1 MGNNYNTGV
10 NLGINSEQGFL
21 KIGQLD
27 DLGNRTLAMV
37 RKPDCFY
44 IPNIYNNLQYYID
57 NGYYIQRDSLDNP
70 IVVKEPL
77 FISKD
82 LNLGIVLV
90 FPKGTV
96 DYTLQTIESL
106 WWGFFDKN
114 ENYITDTNID
124 GWTPRRLKNG
134 TLCVNHVIVNNDFT
148 YNTSPFYC
156 MLNKSELSEIPL
168 GFYIFSSDSE
178 PRDIYLMYGIYHVD
192 DKSIFRLVDNLPST
206 WNTRYDYTNILY
218 DKGVPSNTYF
228 NTIDNVNTKW
238 KYENTML
245 SLENSDSIT
254 QGGIND
260 GSYDNSSDD
269 IEIGSLPTFNAVLSN
284 MISIYSPTIAQIQS
298 FASFLWSESF
308 NEQIKQN
315 WIKPLDM
322 IISSHI
328 LPFNISTTGSK
339 EVQIG
344 GINTGL
350 TALTCNQYA
359 QIDCGTLKIDEYYA
373 NFMDYNATKIKLYL
387 PFVGIVDLSTND
399 AMGSDIK
406 VVYNIDCMNGE
417 FICFV
422 KCTKKDVFSAVT
434 YSYTGNMSI
443 QVPITNVSFMQKYG
457 QLQQVINGTVQ
468 GLSQMGSGNVV
479 AGVSSIINSG
489 INYAF
494 SQKAQVNRTGGTST
508 TPYYMGILKPYLI
521 LERPIASIPKNYN
534 QFNGYC
540 SNVTFKLSQLD
551 GFTVISNITF
561 ENMNLTNDEKAELLE
576 LCQNGIYL

>member
-57 NGYYIQRDSLDNP
+57 NGHYIQRNSLDNP
-70 IVVKEPL
+70 IIVKEPL

-96 DYTLQTIESL
+96 DYTLHTIESL

-124 GWTPRRLKNG
+124 GWTPRRLSNG
-134 TLCVNHVIVNNDFT
+134 TLCVNYSIVNSDFT
-148 YNTSPFYC
+148 YNTSMFYH
-156 MLNKSELSEIPL
+156 MWNKSELMEVPL
-168 GFYIFSSDSE
+168 GFYIFTNDAE

-192 DKSIFRLVDNLPST
+192 DKSIHRLVDNLPST
-206 WNTRYDYTNILY
+206 WSTRYEYTDILY
-218 DKGVPSNTYF
+218 NKGYSNTYF
-228 NTIDNVNTKW
+228 NTIDNVNTTW

-269 IEIGSLPTFNAVLSN
+269 IEIGTLPSFNAVLSN
-284 MISIYSPTIAQIQS
+284 MISIYSPTVAQIQS
-298 FASFLWSESF
+298 FASFLWSQNF

-328 LPFNISTTGSK
+328 LPFNITTTGAK

-344 GINTGL
+344 GIDTGL

-399 AMGSDIK
+399 AMGSDIRI
-406 VVYNIDCMNGE
+406 VYNIDCMNGE

-540 SNVTFKLSQLD
+540 SNVTFKLSQLK

-561 ENMNLTNDEKAELLE
+561 ENMNLTNDEKSELLE

>member
-27 DLGNRTLAMV
+27 DLGNKTLAMV

-57 NGYYIQRDSLDNP
+57 NGHYIQRDSLDNP

-77 FISKD
+77 FIAKD

-90 FPKGTV
+90 FPKDTV

-114 ENYITDTNID
+114 ENYISGTNVD
-124 GWTPRRLKNG
+124 GWTPRRLSNG
-134 TLCVNHVIVNNDFT
+134 TLCVNHSIVNINLSS
-148 YNTSPFYC
+148 NTSPFYY
-156 MLNKSELSEIPL
+156 MWNKSELSEIPI
-168 GFYIFSSDSE
+168 GFYIFSSDIE
-178 PRDIYLMYGIYHVD
+178 PRDIYAMYGIYHID
-192 DKSIFRLVDNLPST
+192 DNTIFRLADNLPST
-206 WNTRYDYTNILY
+206 WNTRYEYTNILF
-218 DKGVPSNTYF
+218 DKGVYSNTYF
-228 NTIDNVNTKW
+228 NTIDNVNTTW
-238 KYENTML
+238 KYENSML

-254 QGGIND
+254 QGGVND

-269 IEIGSLPTFNAVLSN
+269 IEIGALPTFNATLSN
-284 MISIYSPTIAQIQS
+284 MISIYSPTVAQIQS

-328 LPFNISTTGSK
+328 LPFNIATTGAK

-344 GINTGL
+344 GIDTGL

-359 QIDCGTLKIDEYYA
+359 QIDCGTLKVDEYYA

-387 PFVGIVDLSTND
+387 PFIGIVDLSTND

-521 LERPIASIPKNYN
+521 IERPIASIPKNYN

-540 SNVTFKLSQLD
+540 SNVTFKLSQLK

-561 ENMNLTNDEKAELLE
+561 ENMNLTNDEKSELLE

>member
-27 DLGNRTLAMV
+27 DLGNKTFAMV

-44 IPNIYNNLQYYID
+44 IPNIYNNLQYYIN
-57 NGYYIQRDSLDNP
+57 NGHYIQRDGLDNP

-96 DYTLQTIESL
+96 NYTLQTIESI

-114 ENYITDTNID
+114 ENYISNTNVD
-124 GWTPRRLKNG
+124 GWTPRRLSNG
-134 TLCVNHVIVNNDFT
+134 NLCVNHAIVNSDLT
-148 YNTSPFYC
+148 YNTSPFQY
-156 MLNKSELSEIPL
+156 MWNKSELSEIPI

-178 PRDIYLMYGIYHVD
+178 PRDIYAMYGIYHID
-192 DKSIFRLVDNLPST
+192 DKTIFRLADNLPST
-206 WNTRYDYTNILY
+206 WNTRYEYTNILY
-218 DKGVPSNTYF
+218 DKGVYSNTYF
-228 NTIDNVNTKW
+228 NTIDNVNTTW

-269 IEIGSLPTFNAVLSN
+269 IEIGTLPSFNAVLSN
-284 MISIYSPTIAQIQS
+284 MISIYSPTVAQIQS
-298 FASFLWSESF
+298 FASFLWSQNF

-328 LPFNISTTGSK
+328 LPFNITTTGAK

-344 GINTGL
+344 GIDTGL

-359 QIDCGTLKIDEYYA
+359 QIDCGTLKINEYYA

-399 AMGSDIK
+399 AMGSDIH
-406 VVYNIDCMNGE
+406 VVYNVDCMNGD

-422 KCTKKDVFSAVT
+422 KCTKEDVFSAVT

-521 LERPIASIPKNYN
+521 IERPIASIPKNYN

-540 SNVTFKLSQLD
+540 SNVTFKLSQLK

-561 ENMNLTNDEKAELLE
+561 ENMNLTNEEKTELLE